1 MLKTSLLRRMWLVL
15 GLLTFSAVLAA
26 APAQAATPPVK
37 VMSRNLYF
45 GADLAPAARATSLDQ
60 LLAADASIFTAV
72 HATDFPARATV
83 LAREIKDADPDLIGV
98 QELALWRQGPAGVL
112 DGPATPS
119 TEVVYDF
126 LASLQSELAAIGAP
140 YSVVR
145 VRQGADIEVPA
156 GAPYNRDIRLTLRD
170 AILAKASL
178 PAGELTVH
186 STSSATFSTNLTL
199 TTIGGPVRFG
209 SGWESADVTVH
220 RHTFRFVNT
229 HLEPFSNFYRTAQ
242 SKELLAGPLNTS
254 GPVVLAGDLNSDPG
268 DPAFTEPGS
277 PFNNTNPYDQLT
289 GAGLADAW
297 VQANGSAAGPTCCNA
312 ADLLNPAPTLTRRI
326 DHVLTKAGAGPATR
340 DRVAGTDADN
350 RHHTGQRPGIPAHLE
365 RSRQRAT

>member
-1 MLKTSLLRRMWLVL
+1 MDGNDGSGGYAMGQQQFREPYGPQPPGSRGHSRPGCSAGRAWDPLS
-15 GLLTFSAVLAA
+15 GLIS
-26 APAQAATPPVK
+26 AQARKPCSDKAGQLRKATAFRPTTPRPTGGRTTALRGV
-37 VMSRNLYF
+37 
-45 GADLAPAARATSLDQ
+45 GARAVAE
-60 LLAADASIFTAV
+60 LLSELSREFGPGRIARPYRDVRFRADKSP
-72 HATDFPARATV
+72 HLGQGEPAR
-83 LAREIKDADPDLIGV
+83 
-98 QELALWRQGPAGVL
+98 
-112 DGPATPS
+112 
-119 TEVVYDF
+119 
-126 LASLQSELAAIGAP
+126 
-140 YSVVR
+140 
-145 VRQGADIEVPA
+145 
-156 GAPYNRDIRLTLRD
+156 
-170 AILAKASL
+170 
-178 PAGELTVH
+178 GELTVQ
-186 STSSATFSTNLTL
+186 STSSAIFSTNLTL
-199 TTIGGPVRFG
+199 TTIAGPVKFG

-242 SKELLAGPLNTS
+242 SKELLAGPLNTT
-254 GPVVLAGDLNSDPG
+254 GPVVLAGDLNSGPG
-268 DPAFTEPGS
+268 DPVFTEPGS